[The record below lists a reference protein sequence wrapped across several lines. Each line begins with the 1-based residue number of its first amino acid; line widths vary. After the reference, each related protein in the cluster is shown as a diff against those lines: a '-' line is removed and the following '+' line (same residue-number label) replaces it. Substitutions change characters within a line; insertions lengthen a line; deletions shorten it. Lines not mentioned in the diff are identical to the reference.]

1 MNHEEKMNKIM
12 DTLCELD
19 GNRYFAEYD
28 GGDDNRIFLEMQR
41 PETLK
46 LTKEE
51 YEIWEEAVNT
61 TEIVKDKFEIY
72 MATDVSGYE
81 YWTEGQEEDNY
92 HYVTIQINDPDMNE
106 DEIHEMYND
115 IYKAID
121 IFEDKIKDV
130 PYITY
135 FGDGY

>member
-61 TEIVKDKFEIY
+61 TEIIKDKFEIY

-92 HYVTIQINDPDMNE
+92 HYITIQINDSDMNE